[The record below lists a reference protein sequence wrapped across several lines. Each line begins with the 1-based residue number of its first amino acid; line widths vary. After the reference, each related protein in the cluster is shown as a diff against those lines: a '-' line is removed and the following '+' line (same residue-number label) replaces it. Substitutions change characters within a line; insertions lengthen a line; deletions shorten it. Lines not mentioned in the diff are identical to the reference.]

1 MADLADITADRDE
14 REHDARMAACKKPTG
29 PVANG
34 SCHYCGE
41 RIPEP
46 MRFCDAD
53 CSTGWNEEQ
62 RLRALRG
69 R

>member
-1 MADLADITADRDE
+1 MADIVDLTTERDE

-29 PVANG
+29 PLANG
-34 SCHYCGE
+34 SCYYCGE

-46 MRFCDAD
+46 MRWCDAD
-53 CSTGWNEEQ
+53 CRNAWQGEQ
-62 RLRALRG
+62 G

>member
-34 SCHYCGE
+34 QCHYCAE

-46 MRFCDAD
+46 MRWCDAD
-53 CSTGWNEEQ
+53 CRSLQEERE
-62 RLRALRG
+62 RLLKIRG